1 MALIEFENVTK
12 TFSHTGGAKLL
23 RTHLEDRI
31 RKKPPSV
38 FYALRDVS
46 FRLEH
51 GESMAIVGGNG
62 AGKST
67 LLALVAGLCHPT
79 RGRVAVNGRVAALLE
94 LGSGFHPDLTGREN
108 VYLNAALLG
117 MTRQRVEECF
127 EEALEFSG
135 IADFIDE
142 PTRTYSSG
150 MLMRLAFS
158 VAIHGDPEVLIIDEV
173 LAVGDQSFQARCFER
188 LHEFKRTGKSLLFV
202 SHVMPLIQK
211 LCDRALWLDHGSAV
225 LLGTPA
231 EVLDAYSGSVQ
242 EHASKMGAGQ
252 T

>member
-1 MALIEFENVTK
+1 MSDFKNLGADVDILEVKEVTK
-12 TFSHTGGAKLL
+12 RHFEVKFNPSPKL
-23 RTHLEDRI
+23 T
-31 RKKPPSV
+31 K
-38 FYALRDVS
+38 
-46 FRLEH
+46 EH
-51 GESMAIVGGNG
+51 F
-62 AGKST
+62 T
-67 LLALVAGLCHPT
+67 
-79 RGRVAVNGRVAALLE
+79 
-94 LGSGFHPDLTGREN
+94 
-108 VYLNAALLG
+108 LNAALLG

-127 EEALEFSG
+127 EEVLEFSG

-173 LAVGDQSFQARCFER
+173 LAVGDQSFQARCLER
-188 LHEFKRTGKSLLFV
+188 LHEFRRTGRSLLFV

-211 LCDRALWLDHGSAV
+211 LCDRALWLDRGSAM

-231 EVLDAYSGSVQ
+231 EVLDAYSGSLQ
-242 EHASKMGAGQ
+242 EHASQMGAGQ